1 MATRDASSD
10 LGSRTLDLLTE
21 VATRYYLRGQ
31 SQIEIARALDLDPST
46 VSRHLR
52 RARAEGIVHVEIRPP
67 RRSHAD
73 LGRAIADRYGIER
86 VVVARETSG
95 PDGLASVAAEFL
107 DARLRRGL
115 RLGVSWGWTLAEV
128 VRHLRPGSVS
138 GLSVA
143 QLAGGVNDPRPGIQG
158 HELVAELADRY
169 PDSRVHYLH
178 APAIVGSIEIR
189 RSLESDP
196 IVQSALD
203 AARRSEVALVGI
215 GEMTPGAT
223 LVRGRHVSTED
234 WQRLVDGGAV
244 GNVNTRFFD
253 RHGRPIGELEERTIA
268 IEWRDLRAI
277 PMVIAVAAGEEKVVA
292 IRAALWTGAIA
303 VLVTDEATAVR
314 ILEEERSSPNGDAA
328 ESPIAGGVR

>member
-1 MATRDASSD
+1 MATRDAGSD
-10 LGSRTLDLLTE
+10 VGRPALDLLTD

-46 VSRHLR
+46 VSRYLR
-52 RARAEGIVHVEIRPP
+52 RARAQGIVHVEIRPP
-67 RRSHAD
+67 RRSDVD
-73 LGRAIADRYGIER
+73 LGREVAERYGLQR
-86 VVVARETSG
+86 VVVARATGG
-95 PDGLASVAAEFL
+95 PAELASVAAEYV

-138 GLSVA
+138 GLSIA

-158 HELVAELADRY
+158 HELVAELAERF

-178 APAIVGSIEIR
+178 APAIVGSIAVR
-189 RSLESDP
+189 RSLAADP
-196 IVQSALD
+196 MVEAALD
-203 AARRSEVALVGI
+203 AARRSEVALVGV
-215 GEMTPGAT
+215 GEMTASAT

-253 RHGRPIGELEERTIA
+253 RHGRPTGELEERTVA
-268 IEWRDLRAI
+268 IEWQDLQAI
-277 PMVIAVAAGEEKVVA
+277 PMVVAIAAGGAKSVA
-292 IRAALWTGAIA
+292 IRAALETRAID
-303 VLVTDEATAVR
+303 VLITDEPTAVR
-314 ILEEERSSPNGDAA
+314 VLEEAPATTEAHGATER
-328 ESPIAGGVR
+328 